1 MATKKIILTEVAKT
15 SIVEILEFYIEQNG
29 NANYSKKLS
38 KKIKSTIKLIAKYN
52 YTGKRT
58 NLEGIRVFIQDRNA
72 IFYETNDSTLT
83 VHMVWDCRRDPEQL
97 NLFI

>member
-1 MATKKIILTEVAKT
+1 MAAKKIVLIEVSKT

-38 KKIKSTIKLIAKYN
+38 KKINSAIKLIAKYN

-58 NLEGIRVFIQDRNA
+58 NLDGISVFIQDRNA
-72 IFYETNDSTLT
+72 IFYEINDLNSQSS
-83 VHMVWDCRRDPEQL
+83 QL
-97 NLFI
+97 KRISLLAQKNI